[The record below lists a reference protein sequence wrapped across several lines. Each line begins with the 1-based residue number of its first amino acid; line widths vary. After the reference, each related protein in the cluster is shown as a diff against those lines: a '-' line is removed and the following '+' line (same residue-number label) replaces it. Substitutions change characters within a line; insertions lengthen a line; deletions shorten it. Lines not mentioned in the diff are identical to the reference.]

1 MELIAMKEPSKATE
15 GHTSPLQGRQL

>member
-1 MELIAMKEPSKATE
+1 MELIAMKEASKATE